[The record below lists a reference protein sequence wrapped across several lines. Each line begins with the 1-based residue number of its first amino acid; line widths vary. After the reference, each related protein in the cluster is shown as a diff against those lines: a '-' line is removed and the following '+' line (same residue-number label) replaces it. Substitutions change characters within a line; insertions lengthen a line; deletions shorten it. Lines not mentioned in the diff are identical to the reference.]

1 MTKQAIV
8 SLIVGVVFTVLAST
22 DCFTKVA
29 DKLQTPDK
37 ALYISELD
45 IGIKEKGIM
54 PLFNGASEKVVQ
66 GDSHES
72 ATEFL
77 PKWKISTRQEADKA
91 EEAPKVF
98 NINKIKE
105 EYEKLHTNKES
116 TMLKEDGCY
125 MNDVLMAFWHGV
137 ASVLIGEM
145 VALLVGLLWAKI
157 HKSNKASKITKE
169 RAAIDG

>member
-1 MTKQAIV
+1 MTKQAIA

-29 DKLQTPDK
+29 DKLQTPDE
-37 ALYISELD
+37 AQYIDTLD
-45 IGIKEKGIM
+45 IGMKEKGIM
-54 PLFNGASEKVVQ
+54 PLSNGASEKVVQ
-66 GDSHES
+66 GDGNEH

-77 PKWKISTRQEADKA
+77 PKWRISTKPEADKA

-105 EYEKLHTNKES
+105 EYKKLHTSEES
-116 TMLKEDGCY
+116 TMLKEDECY
-125 MNDVLMAFWHGV
+125 MNDVLMAFWHGI

-145 VALLVGLLWAKI
+145 VALLVGLSWAKI
-157 HKSNKASKITKE
+157 HKSNKTSKITKE
-169 RAAIDG
+169 ED